1 MFTNKLMMFIL
12 AHMFEGVKLAA
23 ILVAA
28 FLAGSLAE
36 LSSVANN
43 YPGTTAA
50 LAGGTVALLVKFV
63 DKWLEGRNKTVKT
76 ADKVLEL
83 EHADKKALREEHQ
96 KLMAEKEAW
105 WKTQN
110 DRLKAEK
117 FEIETRYRLNSKE
130 SREINHGAINELMRL
145 HNLILG
151 LQRMLVL
158 NNLDVPE
165 VAMIDLTKFMLPAWE
180 QEREENDNTS
190 QRQEVVDSTTEP

>member
-1 MFTNKLMMFIL
+1 MFIL